1 MTPATEDTAEMP
13 SAQAFAE
20 LFFAPSQKPVRVT
33 FGAATHVGH
42 VRKTNEDQ
50 YAIVRRTRMR
60 DVLLS
65 SLPESSFPPSV
76 EAAFVLAVA
85 DGVGGGAF
93 GEIASRL
100 VLESVWELAGRA
112 TSWVMKFTDL
122 DALQLRERVN
132 AYVDR
137 IEERLKELGRED
149 PDLSGMATTCTCAHI
164 MGRDVVVS
172 NIGDSRAYLWRGGD
186 CRLLTHDHTL
196 GELLKSAGLPDE
208 DYDRLQNVLVNASP
222 PTRRSGR
229 TRRSNTF
236 NWKTETGCCSAPT
249 DCPTCCRTKGLRMS
263 WAASGNRSPPATN
276 SSAPPWK
283 PAVATISPSFWRP
296 SIPERRSGQSSTH
309 RREPLWL
316 SSSSPTLWETHQ
328 RRAIAVHGAERMH
341 SPIAVRQ

>member
-1 MTPATEDTAEMP
+1 MNSATEDTAEMP

-20 LFFAPSQKPVRVT
+20 LFFAPSQKPVRIT
-33 FGAATHVGH
+33 FGAATHIGH

-50 YAIVRRTRMR
+50 YAVVRRTRMR

-76 EAAFVLAVA
+76 EAAFVVAVA

-137 IEERLKELGRED
+137 IEERLKELGRDD
-149 PDLSGMATTCTCAHI
+149 PELAGMATTCTCAHI

-208 DYDRLQNVLVNASP
+208 DYERLRNVLVN
-222 PTRRSGR
+222 
-229 TRRSNTF
+229 
-236 NWKTETGCCSAPT
+236 C
-249 DCPTCCRTKGLRMS
+249 
-263 WAASGNRSPPATN
+263 
-276 SSAPPWK
+276 
-283 PAVATISPSFWRP
+283 
-296 SIPERRSGQSSTH
+296 
-309 RREPLWL
+309 L
-316 SSSSPTLWETHQ
+316 SSNPKTKAFPEIEHFQLEDGDRLLLCTDGLSNMLTDEGIADVLGRFWEPQSACH
-328 RRAIAVHGAERMH
+328 EL
-341 SPIAVRQ
+341 VRQALEAGGRDNITVVLAAFDS